1 MKIKAILDTRKPNNR
16 GECSIKISIHHQNKT
31 HLFTLSIFIVPS
43 QWDKEFQK
51 VINHKLAPSYNR
63 IIENSIN
70 RIKVEI
76 LNLRASG
83 KPIAEDD
90 IKKIVRG
97 DEFED
102 KTDERK
108 EEKLFKEV
116 FIEYNKTM
124 ANKRTK
130 SSQNSSLTII
140 QDYHPNLL
148 LKDMDKNFLEK
159 FIKQKQNKFSANY
172 LRQLFVVYRAV
183 YNFAINKGYANI
195 NDYPFRGLKLPRRTV
210 AHRALTIEQL
220 RELRDMNLDD
230 TLSFARDWFMLS
242 FYLCGM
248 NLPDI
253 SHLDEEMIK
262 SGEIV
267 TYRRKT
273 KQPIRMMIQIE
284 AKVIFEKYKDK
295 LLIGDKAYSF
305 DSLRIKLQTIA
316 KQSKTLPHNLTPY
329 FARHSW
335 ATIASFLDIPE
346 KTIGNALAHAN
357 TTITSGYINFD
368 HKKVDE
374 ANRKVIDYLNDK

>member
-16 GECSIKISIHHQNKT
+16 GECSIKISIHYQNKT
-31 HLFTLSIFIVPS
+31 HLFTLSIFIVAS

-83 KPIAEDD
+83 KQITEDD

-102 KTDERK
+102 KTDDWK
-108 EEKLFKEV
+108 EEKLFKDV
-116 FIEYNKTM
+116 FWEYNETM

-130 SSQNSSLTII
+130 NYQISAIKLLEDYQNKMRIEDI
-140 QDYHPNLL
+140 N
-148 LKDMDKNFLEK
+148 KNFLDK
-159 FIKQKQNKFSANY
+159 FIKEIQKKYSPNY
-172 LRQLFVVYRAV
+172 IRQLITIYRSV
-183 YNFAINKGYANI
+183 YNYAINKGYANI
-195 NDYPFRGLKLPRRTV
+195 NDYPFRGLKLPQRTV

-253 SHLDEEMIK
+253 AHLDEDMIK
-262 SGEIV
+262 SGKII

-273 KQPIRMMIQIE
+273 KQPIRMMIQKE
-284 AKVIFEKYKDK
+284 AKVIFENHRDK
-295 LLIGDKAYSF
+295 LLIGDKAYSLVK
-305 DSLRIKLQTIA
+305 LRNQLQTIA
-316 KQSKTLPHNLTPY
+316 KMSKTLPKNLTPY

-374 ANRKVIDYLNDK
+374 ANRKVIDYLNEE